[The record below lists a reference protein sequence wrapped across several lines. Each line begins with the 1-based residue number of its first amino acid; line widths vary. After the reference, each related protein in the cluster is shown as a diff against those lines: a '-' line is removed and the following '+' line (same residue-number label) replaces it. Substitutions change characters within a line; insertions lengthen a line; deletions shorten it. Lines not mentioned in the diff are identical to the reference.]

1 MNVYCCD
8 KPVATDTIYYET
20 PTIDDGPTCSPLFV
34 CKKSLFSDVYGMKTD
49 NQFGN
54 TLEDNIR
61 DRGET
66 SKLISNC
73 DHLSSKIVHKV
84 SFGHHLLM
92 IVKLNHIIITRTL
105 LNAAIR
111 KWLILP
117 IPLLT
122 TRMTLPTYMGIYR
135 SPSPQKMVIYPYPFL
150 VAITQFF
157 SWIIFLMIVYVY

>member
-61 DRGET
+61 ARGET

-73 DHLSSKIVHKV
+73 DQSEFKNRAQS
-84 SFGHHLLM
+84 
-92 IVKLNHIIITRTL
+92 
-105 LNAAIR
+105 
-111 KWLILP
+111 ILWA
-117 IPLLT
+117 
-122 TRMTLPTYMGIYR
+122 
-135 SPSPQKMVIYPYPFL
+135 PF
-150 VAITQFF
+150 IDDCQ
-157 SWIIFLMIVYVY
+157 IEPHYH